1 MLHTVSAVN
10 MLNMLAIMKINDDV
24 TKTICSKSRNISVIH
39 CMNKLL
45 AHLPYAITKLPESY
59 HFQFLQI

>member
-1 MLHTVSAVN
+1 MLNTVSEVN
-10 MLNMLAIMKINDDV
+10 MLNVLPIMKINDDV

-39 CMNKLL
+39 CMNKLS

-59 HFQFLQI
+59 QFQFLQT